1 MNKNNAF
8 SNLVVLD
15 LTRYLP
21 GGYATQPFADWGANV
36 IKVEDTE
43 QGDYCRHDAPTRF
56 GVSYYSTA
64 LCRNKKSVSFNLKD
78 KEVLGY
84 FLELTSKAD
93 VIIESF
99 RPGVTKRLGIDYET
113 VRVLNPEIVY
123 ASISAFGQ
131 NDERSLKAYHDL
143 NMQALT
149 GYISLADDNAF
160 PLSLVDLAAGMVASQ
175 SIMAALLN
183 RRTTDEGS
191 YIDIS
196 MTDCFIWWQSMI
208 DSRWCFNGGIH
219 TRDDHER
226 PSVGYNLYKTK
237 DGKTMAFALLEQKFW
252 VPFVHDVGIPEL
264 EDCCLKRR
272 WQDPWAFEVM
282 EKLVSGKTLAEW
294 EEWLADKEYSISSVP
309 TKTEAIERMI
319 KEESRMLAFVD
330 FPDVGRVLQTNIP
343 HGISSLPT
351 NIKNFK
357 EASRLG
363 QDTEEVLYE
372 LGVSKEKIQHLANC
386 GAIKLDTPV
395 DKNATDNNP
404 IAPNFNS

>member
-1 MNKNNAF
+1 MQ
-8 SNLVVLD
+8 
-15 LTRYLP
+15 TR
-21 GGYATQPFADWGANV
+21 
-36 IKVEDTE
+36 
-43 QGDYCRHDAPTRF
+43 CPTRF

-84 FLELTSKAD
+84 FLELASKAD

-131 NDERSLKAYHDL
+131 NDD
-143 NMQALT
+143 MQALT

-160 PLSLVDLAAGMVASQ
+160 PLSLVDLAAGMVTGQ

-183 RRTTDEGS
+183 RGATGKGS

-237 DGKTMAFALLEQKFW
+237 DGKTMATKQKTAKQWLLLFW
-252 VPFVHDVGIPEL
+252 
-264 EDCCLKRR
+264 
-272 WQDPWAFEVM
+272 
-282 EKLVSGKTLAEW
+282 
-294 EEWLADKEYSISSVP
+294 
-309 TKTEAIERMI
+309 
-319 KEESRMLAFVD
+319 
-330 FPDVGRVLQTNIP
+330 
-343 HGISSLPT
+343 
-351 NIKNFK
+351 
-357 EASRLG
+357 
-363 QDTEEVLYE
+363 
-372 LGVSKEKIQHLANC
+372 SKSFGYL
-386 GAIKLDTPV
+386 L
-395 DKNATDNNP
+395 
-404 IAPNFNS
+404 FMM